1 MLVSLEEKIL
11 PDSVTVYLTEL
22 FRNNREF
29 KKEFYNL
36 RNYYQGK
43 DLIYAD
49 DVFLTAADLIQQKVQ
64 QIFNRNL
71 FITNKSIQ
79 GYESGAYV
87 KLHRDNSEVAKYTA
101 VVKLF
106 ESSNIQGGEA
116 YFARD
121 KQSPML
127 IPAPVDEGDMLLYG
141 FETYHGVTEIT
152 RGERIVLILWLDEGA
167 NE

>member
-43 DLIYAD
+43 NLIYAD

-64 QIFNRNL
+64 QKGIKTVIN
-71 FITNKSIQ
+71 
-79 GYESGAYV
+79 Y
-87 KLHRDNSEVAKYTA
+87 LHHEYLTA
-101 VVKLF
+101 F
-106 ESSNIQGGEA
+106 H
-116 YFARD
+116 D
-121 KQSPML
+121 
-127 IPAPVDEGDMLLYG
+127 YG
-141 FETYHGVTEIT
+141 
-152 RGERIVLILWLDEGA
+152 
-167 NE
+167 